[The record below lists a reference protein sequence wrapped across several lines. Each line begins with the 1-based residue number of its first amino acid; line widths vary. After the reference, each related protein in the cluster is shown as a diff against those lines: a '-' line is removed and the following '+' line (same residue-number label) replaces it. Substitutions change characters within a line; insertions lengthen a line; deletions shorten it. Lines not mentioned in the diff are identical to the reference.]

1 MGGSEYSCIHKV
13 VSSSFL
19 STTVRGPCCH
29 YKIPSCCFKLLL
41 SGFELCVVCK
51 LSLTFVVAVHSF
63 DWFHSLETERQVW
76 LLVCS
81 FLLTTSQLV
90 EKKWCL
96 YYNSL
101 HFRWLLL
108 NICMYTITLSLSPLF
123 LSPSS

>member
-1 MGGSEYSCIHKV
+1 MCVGGSGYSCIHKV

-41 SGFELCVVCK
+41 SGFELHIVCK
-51 LSLTFVVAVHSF
+51 LSLTFVVAVVHSF

-90 EKKWCL
+90 GEKVVSIL
-96 YYNSL
+96 
-101 HFRWLLL
+101 
-108 NICMYTITLSLSPLF
+108 
-123 LSPSS
+123 

>member
-1 MGGSEYSCIHKV
+1 M

-19 STTVRGPCCH
+19 STIVHDPYCH
-29 YKIPSCCFKLLL
+29 YKILSCCFKLLL
-41 SGFELCVVCK
+41 SGFELRVVCK

-90 EKKWCL
+90 GKSGGYIIIVCIL
-96 YYNSL
+96 DG
-101 HFRWLLL
+101 F
-108 NICMYTITLSLSPLF
+108 C
-123 LSPSS
+123 